1 MDNSNEHV
9 WKSTV
14 ALLGRISS
22 PDAGVGKYTVSGPDN
37 GRGLAKRA
45 AAARA
50 GGRPADLANCT
61 IVDRISAC
69 SIMVRWGDATA
80 GHYGEQ
86 LWKRGI
92 ARRSTY
98 CILSGM
104 RVRRGDIVY
113 RPCTRGLRPANC
125 EEVILAGVLEEADGG
140 LCQVSCEVSPGI
152 D

>member
-9 WKSTV
+9 WESTI

-22 PDAGVGKYTVSGPDN
+22 PDDGIGKYKMSRADN
-37 GRGLAKRA
+37 GRDPAKRGPP
-45 AAARA
+45 ARA
-50 GGRPADLANCT
+50 GERPTDPANCT

-69 SIMVRWGDATA
+69 SIMVRWGDATV

-92 ARRSTY
+92 ARRSTW

-113 RPCTRGLRPANC
+113 RPCTRGLRPMNC
-125 EEVILAGVLEEADGG
+125 EEVILAGVLEGVDVGV
-140 LCQVSCEVSPGI
+140 CQISSAI